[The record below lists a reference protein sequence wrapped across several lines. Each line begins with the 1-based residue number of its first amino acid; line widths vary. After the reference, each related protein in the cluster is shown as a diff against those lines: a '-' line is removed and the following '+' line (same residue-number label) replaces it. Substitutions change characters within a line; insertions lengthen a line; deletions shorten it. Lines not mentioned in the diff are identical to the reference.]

1 MKNFPNIR
9 NLYQPIQPTVTSADA
24 NVSYTEFM
32 PDEKLLPFIYCYWE
46 LKTETQLAE
55 KYLYR
60 VIADGC
66 VDIFFPLENP
76 DESYIMG
83 FCKSYTEFSL
93 GKQFHYIGIRFLPM
107 IFPLMFRQN
116 AKELNHTEVPLEEV
130 IPLLAKYISFKIN
143 MLQTFQQIKTL
154 LDIFFLKHLEKNAP
168 TADHRFYNA
177 IERILKTQGNLHI
190 LKDLDTGISPRQL
203 RRLFEFYIGDTAK
216 TFSQVV
222 RFQSVINGKTSVQAL
237 CKNNFFLDLYYD
249 QSHFIKEFKQ
259 FYGATPR
266 EVLGRKD

>member
-1 MKNFPNIR
+1 
-9 NLYQPIQPTVTSADA
+9 
-24 NVSYTEFM
+24 
-32 PDEKLLPFIYCYWE
+32 
-46 LKTETQLAE
+46 
-55 KYLYR
+55 
-60 VIADGC
+60 
-66 VDIFFPLENP
+66 
-76 DESYIMG
+76 
-83 FCKSYTEFSL
+83 
-93 GKQFHYIGIRFLPM
+93 
-107 IFPLMFRQN
+107 
-116 AKELNHTEVPLEEV
+116 
-130 IPLLAKYISFKIN
+130 